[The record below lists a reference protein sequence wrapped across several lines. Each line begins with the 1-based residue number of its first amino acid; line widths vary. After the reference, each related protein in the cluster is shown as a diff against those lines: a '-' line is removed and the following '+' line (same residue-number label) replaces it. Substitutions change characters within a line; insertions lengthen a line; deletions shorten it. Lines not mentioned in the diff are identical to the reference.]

1 MIIYPKQIPSSSFPV
16 KELFGGSQSFSSLGV
31 GTSHTSF
38 QLDRTEEEKRDL
50 KEEIALIVF
59 WQALVPT
66 GSDTFFSYGHHTIT
80 VPLPQSM
87 SALREVES
95 MCL

>member
-1 MIIYPKQIPSSSFPV
+1 M
-16 KELFGGSQSFSSLGV
+16 KELFGGSRSFSSLGV
-31 GTSHTSF
+31 STSHTS
-38 QLDRTEEEKRDL
+38 DRTEEEKRDF